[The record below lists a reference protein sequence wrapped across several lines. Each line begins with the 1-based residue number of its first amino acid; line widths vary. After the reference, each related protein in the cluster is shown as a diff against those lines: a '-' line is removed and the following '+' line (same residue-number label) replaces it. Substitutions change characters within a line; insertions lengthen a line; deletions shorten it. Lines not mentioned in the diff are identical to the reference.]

1 VVPTDTEND
10 WIGVSSLFLFLS
22 LSPTLCLRCGT
33 NDEYETGEEKTPSLL
48 HHTSGASVCGGYR
61 EPLLLSVN
69 ELKQTHPSDT
79 QIESDGRVGV
89 EEKVFP
95 SIVFFRFFS
104 SYLLFLILFFVLF
117 FPLTGAVCGT
127 KQVRS

>member
-1 VVPTDTEND
+1 MMNMKRVK
-10 WIGVSSLFLFLS
+10 
-22 LSPTLCLRCGT
+22 
-33 NDEYETGEEKTPSLL
+33 EEKNKRTPSLL
-48 HHTSGASVCGGYR
+48 HHLWWVSGAAAER
-61 EPLLLSVN
+61 ERA
-69 ELKQTHPSDT
+69 QTHPSDT

-95 SIVFFRFFS
+95 YRPLFIYFFFK
-104 SYLLFLILFFVLF
+104 LFISF

>member
-1 VVPTDTEND
+1 MCVQS
-10 WIGVSSLFLFLS
+10 ISLS
-22 LSPTLCLRCGT
+22 LSLPLSAFALEQMMNMKRVKKRLPLYYITC
-33 NDEYETGEEKTPSLL
+33 
-48 HHTSGASVCGGYR
+48 GASVCGGYR